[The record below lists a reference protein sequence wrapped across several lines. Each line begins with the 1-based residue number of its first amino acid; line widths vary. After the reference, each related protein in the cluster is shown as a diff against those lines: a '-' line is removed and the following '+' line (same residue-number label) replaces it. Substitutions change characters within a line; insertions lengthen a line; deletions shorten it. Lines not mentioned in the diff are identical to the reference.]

1 MSESRVKV
9 ENISN
14 SKVKLTIKVSAEEF
28 DKALDM
34 AFEKVIKKVKID
46 GFREGKAPKNVFI
59 NHYGWE
65 SLYQDGI
72 EYALQLTYYPA
83 VQKVNIIPVSDPKID
98 LDFSK
103 IKKGSG
109 FTYTAEI
116 EIWPTPELGQYKG
129 LTVKAKST
137 RVTKKMVED
146 YIKEQLKNKAEI
158 VVKDTPA
165 TLGDTVVIDFE
176 GFVNGEAFEGGKAEN
191 YPLELGSHAF
201 VPGFEDQ
208 LVGTK
213 TGDEL
218 DVNVVF
224 PENYHE
230 SLASKPAT
238 FKVKVHEVKGREEAE
253 LNDDLVAEMEIEG
266 VKTVKEYNEYVKKLL
281 QNQKEQENENY
292 IMDTLMKKIE
302 KGSKIVVPQAVVDEE
317 LNKQVERIENQAK
330 QYKVPT
336 EVLLQYSGYANMEA
350 YKKAGAEYIKR
361 QITEEVIIEEIVKA
375 EKFEVSKEEIE
386 AEYAKLCGDK
396 PEETEAD
403 KAKRLED
410 VKKKFSAEQVEHH
423 LKMTKAVN
431 LIKDSAVIE

>member
-9 ENISN
+9 EKITE
-14 SKVKLTIKVSAEEF
+14 SKVKLTISVSAEEF

-46 GFREGKAPKNVFI
+46 GFRQGKAPKNIFI
-59 NHYGWE
+59 NRYGWE

-72 EYALQLTYYPA
+72 DYAFQMTYYPA
-83 VQKVNIIPVSDPKID
+83 LQEAAVVPVAEPKID

-109 FTYTAEI
+109 FTYTVKV
-116 EIWPTPELGQYKG
+116 EIWPTPEIGEYKG
-129 LTVKAKST
+129 VTVKAKST
-137 RVTKKMVED
+137 RVTKKMVDE
-146 YIKEQLKNKAEI
+146 YIANELKSKAEI

-165 TLGDTVVIDFE
+165 TIGDTVVIDFE
-176 GFVNGEAFEGGKAEN
+176 GFVDGTAFEGGKGEN

-230 SLASKPAT
+230 SLASKAAT

-253 LNDDLVAEMEIEG
+253 LTDDVVLDMEIEN
-266 VKTVKEYNEYVKKLL
+266 VKTVKEYTEHVKGLL
-281 QNQKEQENENY
+281 QKQKEQENENY

-302 KGSKIVVPQAVVDEE
+302 KASKIIIPEVVVQEE
-317 LNKQVERIENQAK
+317 LFKQIGKIENQAK
-330 QYKVPT
+330 QYKVPV
-336 EVLLQYSGYANMEA
+336 EVLLQYSGFANLEA
-350 YKKAGAEYIKR
+350 YKKSCTEYIKR

-375 EKFEVSKEEIE
+375 ENFEITPEEVE
-386 AEYAKLCGDK
+386 AEYKKLCGN
-396 PEETEAD
+396 TAD
-403 KAKRLED
+403 LDEKELEKKLKE
-410 VKKKFSAEQVEHH
+410 VKQKYSAEQVEHH
-423 LKMTKAVN
+423 LKMTKAIN
-431 LIKDSAVIE
+431 LIKDSALIE

>member
-1 MSESRVKV
+1 MSESKVKV

-14 SKVKLTIKVSAEEF
+14 SKVKLTIEVSAEEF

-34 AFEKVIKKVKID
+34 AFDKVIKKVKID

-65 SLYQDGI
+65 SLYQDGVD
-72 EYALQLTYYPA
+72 YALQLTYYPA
-83 VQKVNIIPVSDPKID
+83 IQSANIIPITDPKVD

-109 FTYTAEI
+109 FVYTVEI

-137 RVTKKMVED
+137 RVTKKMIED
-146 YIKEQLKNKAEI
+146 YIKVQLDGKAEI

-165 TLGDTVVIDFE
+165 ALGDTVVIDFE
-176 GFVNGEAFEGGKAEN
+176 GFVNGEAFEGGKGEN

-253 LNDDLVAEMEIEG
+253 LTDDLVAEMEIEG

-281 QNQKEQENENY
+281 QEQKEQENENY
-292 IMDTLMKKIE
+292 IIDTLFKKVE
-302 KGSKIVVPQAVVDEE
+302 KNSKIIVPQVVVDEE
-317 LNKQVERIENQAK
+317 VDRLVEKMESEAK

-336 EVLLQYSGYANMEA
+336 ELLLQYCGYANMEA
-350 YKKAGAEYIKR
+350 YKKAETEFIKH
-361 QITEEVIIEEIVKA
+361 QITEEVIIEEIIKV
-375 EKFEVSKEEIE
+375 EKFEVSEEEVE

-396 PEETEAD
+396 PEETETD
-403 KAKRLED
+403 KAKRLAD
-410 VKKKFSAEQVEHH
+410 VKKKYSTEQVKHH
-423 LKMTKAVN
+423 IQMTKAVN
-431 LIKDSAVIE
+431 LIKDSAIIE